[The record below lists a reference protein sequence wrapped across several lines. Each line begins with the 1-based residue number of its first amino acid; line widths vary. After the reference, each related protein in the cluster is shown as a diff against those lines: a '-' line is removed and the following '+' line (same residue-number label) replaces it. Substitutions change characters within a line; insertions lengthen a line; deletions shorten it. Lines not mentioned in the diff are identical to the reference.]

1 MRLDSISDASSPNQT
16 KFTAEGL
23 GLGLWAYLGGT
34 SKGIM
39 AIHGTVVPKI
49 SHQGL
54 GAPTPTMDGERRQ
67 HGRRPVLARG
77 DTRERRTSGLNLT
90 TQEEEIDKSRGKC
103 AQSHVK

>member
-1 MRLDSISDASSPNQT
+1 VQQKRKEDASVSMLLDSISDASSPNQT

-39 AIHGTVVPKI
+39 AIHGTIVPKI

-54 GAPTPTMDGERRQ
+54 GAPTPTMDRERQ
-67 HGRRPVLARG
+67 QLGRWPVLAREG
-77 DTRERRTSGLNLT
+77 TRGRGERSGLNLMT
-90 TQEEEIDKSRGKC
+90 
-103 AQSHVK
+103 

>member
-1 MRLDSISDASSPNQT
+1 MLLDSISDASSPNQT

-54 GAPTPTMDGERRQ
+54 GAPTPTMDGDRRKQ
-67 HGRRPVLARG
+67 GLQPVLAGEGTRG
-77 DTRERRTSGLNLT
+77 GGERSRLNLT
-90 TQEEEIDKSRGKC
+90 TLEGDR
-103 AQSHVK
+103 